1 MCVYILYCVT
11 LSISKL
17 GKPHCNQDEAP
28 KECHDQ
34 DDEAKECRNCAA
46 TLIGVLW
53 RALWIERYA
62 VSTMHTKNN
71 GLASTTFPLNN
82 CIYICIFI

>member
-17 GKPHCNQDEAP
+17 GKPHCNQEEMQSNCTKGKMMKP
-28 KECHDQ
+28 K
-34 DDEAKECRNCAA
+34 NA
-46 TLIGVLW
+46 TI
-53 RALWIERYA
+53 ALVRCYRIQERYA

-71 GLASTTFPLNN
+71 GLASTTFPLNWLKDIRD
-82 CIYICIFI
+82 IYRYK